1 MARKARSA
9 DSLAKDK
16 LFLDNGQMV
25 DSSVTQLLNEQTAIP
40 YLLGRG
46 VIQDDAVVETLA
58 GGVSNIVLA
67 IHNDHSDLVLKQALP
82 QLKTERLWFADQA
95 RAITEALGI
104 EILHSITPHNVP
116 ELVDVDPIRF
126 TLTMKRS
133 PRSYLVWKSELL
145 EGNISW
151 QVGAELGKILA
162 TWHNFGFDNP
172 EVQAKFPANDLFEQL
187 RIWPFYRVIQ
197 DKYPDFHE
205 RIGLMISEIEDEKLT
220 LVHGDFSPKNILVNN
235 EDETI
240 VLDFEVMHVGNP
252 VFDLGFL
259 IAHLVCK
266 AIRADLR
273 SDKNAFRDTAQAFLN
288 AYEAQSRNPIS
299 VSLPNHIAII
309 ALARVDG
316 VSPVNYLTPAQQ
328 EELRSAMK
336 AILSGESTEL
346 MELFP

>member
-1 MARKARSA
+1 MRRA

-25 DSSVTQLLNEQTAIP
+25 DSSVTQLLNEQTVIP
-40 YLLGRG
+40 YLLSRD
-46 VIQDDAVVETLA
+46 VIRNDAVVETLA

-67 IHNDHSDLVLKQALP
+67 IHNDQSDLVLKQALP

-116 ELVDVDPIRF
+116 ELVDVDPNQF

-133 PRSYLVWKSELL
+133 PRSYLVWKAELL
-145 EGNISW
+145 EGNISC
-151 QVGAELGKILA
+151 QVGAELGRILA
-162 TWHNFGFDNP
+162 TWHNFGFGNP
-172 EVQAKFPANDLFEQL
+172 EVQAKFPANNLFEQL

-205 RIGLMISEIEDEKLT
+205 RIGLMISEIENEKLT
-220 LVHGDFSPKNILVNN
+220 LVHGDFSPKNILVNGQ
-235 EDETI
+235 DETI

-259 IAHLVCK
+259 LAHLVCK
-266 AIRADLR
+266 AMRADNKIEK
-273 SDKNAFRDTAQAFLN
+273 DAFRDTAQAFLK

-299 VSLPNHIAII
+299 ESLPNHVAII

-316 VSPVNYLTPAQQ
+316 ISPVNYLTITKQ
-328 EELRSAMK
+328 EELRSAMRK
-336 AILSGESTEL
+336 ILSSESIDL